1 MPSPSDSLWLV
12 VDYEEKQVT
21 GFDRYSDEYV
31 DVEVAM
37 PLIVGAFDY
46 QPTSEQARGC
56 LVYKVDKNK
65 VNLNGLY

>member
-1 MPSPSDSLWLV
+1 LVLDWDEQEVSSLEV
-12 VDYEEKQVT
+12 
-21 GFDRYSDEYV
+21 YSGDYV
-31 DVEVAM
+31 DVVVAM
-37 PLIVGAFDY
+37 PIVVGAFDY